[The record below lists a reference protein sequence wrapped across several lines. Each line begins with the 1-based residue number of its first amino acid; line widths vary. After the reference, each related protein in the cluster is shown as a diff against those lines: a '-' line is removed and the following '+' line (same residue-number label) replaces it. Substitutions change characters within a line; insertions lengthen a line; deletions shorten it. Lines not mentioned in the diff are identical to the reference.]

1 MEPRIRELFQQKL
14 DLRLYYPPFL
24 EALIRVKQRCLD
36 RGAAYVSY
44 FGFRSMG
51 ESHRLRMLY
60 LSGKGPRAAPAG
72 RSAHNFGLG
81 DDSALDGD
89 RTTPGLQADWATKRY
104 LILKEEAE
112 REGLHCGAAYD
123 DHGHLSWPGWEGKK
137 LDKLMPVWNASK
149 APTLIPRLEEV
160 WSYVR
165 KHS

>member
-1 MEPRIRELFQQKL
+1 MTPQIRELFQQKL
-14 DLRLYYPPFL
+14 DLRLYFPDFL
-24 EALIRVKQRCLD
+24 AALCRVKQKCLE
-36 RGAAYVSY
+36 RGTAYVSY
-44 FGFRSMG
+44 YGFRSMG

-89 RTTPGLQADWATKRY
+89 LTTPGLQADWAAERY
-104 LILKEEAE
+104 LVLAEEAK
-112 REGLHCGAAYD
+112 REGLHCGAAYN
-123 DHGHLSWPGWEGKK
+123 DHGHLSWPGWEGAK

-160 WSYVR
+160 WAYVR